1 MPEEKEI
8 IDKKEPGSCVVHDDT
23 FGWGGPDEA
32 EEKEILKEKIK
43 KITDDEPVNWPYN
56 RFRYAVL

>member
-23 FGWGGPDEA
+23 FGWGGHEDDINPSK
-32 EEKEILKEKIK
+32 EKVKVKEKEKIP
-43 KITDDEPVNWPYN
+43 TTDEPINWPYN
-56 RFRYAVL
+56 KYR

>member
-23 FGWGGPDEA
+23 FGWGGADDA
-32 EEKEILKEKIK
+32 VNRWNEKVKEKIPTTDKLINRPYK
-43 KITDDEPVNWPYN
+43 KY
-56 RFRYAVL
+56 R